1 MRVSFKKT
9 RSQKEFIIPEDEIE
23 FIFSRSTGKGGQNV
37 NKVET
42 KVTLRWN
49 ILKSKIFTKEQK
61 GEILKSLKG
70 RIDKSGNIIV
80 YSQKER
86 FQYRNKIDAIEK
98 LNKLVVEA
106 LKEKKPRKKTKPPK
120 SAVERRLKE
129 KRIISEKKK
138 LRRKPQIF
146 YDTF

>member
-1 MRVSFKKT
+1 MRISFKKT
-9 RSQKEFIIPEDEIE
+9 RSQKEFIIPKDEIE

-61 GEILKSLKG
+61 REILKSLKE

-86 FQYRNKIDAIEK
+86 SQYRNKIDAIEK

-120 SAVERRLKE
+120 SAVEKRLKE